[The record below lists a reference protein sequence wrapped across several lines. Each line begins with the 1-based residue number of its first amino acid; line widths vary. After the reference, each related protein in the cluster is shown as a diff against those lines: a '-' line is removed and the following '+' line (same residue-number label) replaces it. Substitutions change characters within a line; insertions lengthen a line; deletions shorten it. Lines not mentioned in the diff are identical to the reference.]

1 MKAKKIKAFLAF
13 LQDRYEN
20 DLKKLFAVPLEEL
33 RSQLLDIWGIGPE
46 TADSILLYAGGY
58 PSFVVDAYTSRIMS
72 RLGLVPKEIKYNPAH
87 PFRRTCPPTQSS
99 LMSTTPFCCPGKG
112 LLPENK
118 PRCRACPLGEI
129 CLRLTSTSVSL
140 SFHPVNPVIPFG
152 RRLTIRSR

>member
-1 MKAKKIKAFLAF
+1 
-13 LQDRYEN
+13 QDRYEN

-72 RLGLVPKEIKYNPAH
+72 RLGLVPKEIKYEDL
-87 PFRRTCPPTQSS
+87 RTLFQENLPTDPK
-99 LMSTTPFCCPGKG
+99 LFNEYHALFVALGRDYCLK
-112 LLPENK
+112 NK

-129 CLRLTSTSVSL
+129 CPSSPPHFSTSVSL
-140 SFHPVNPVIPFG
+140 SPST
-152 RRLTIRSR
+152 R